1 MGQPLV
7 WVEVLAEVPLL
18 PQGPRDPEE
27 PKPHQQVSVCVLGA
41 LAGKGSD
48 AVIEAAGMRGMF

>member
-18 PQGPRDPEE
+18 PQCPRDPEE
-27 PKPHQQVSVCVLGA
+27 PKPNQQVSVCVLGA
-41 LAGKGSD
+41 LAGKGSA